1 MTTGSTVQSPYPYPI
16 PGAPVPG
23 APAGPPVPRPPV
35 PIFGPPTKFLTAW
48 PRDIRSKMTQGAL
61 LSGIGAGLVAAL
73 CWRSSLPGLGWTLTA
88 LAVALAAFA
97 TQKVRWTPTR
107 IGAVGLALCLAVVPT
122 VRDADWLVALC
133 VLTSLALFIYALA
146 PARTWTGLVY
156 GQLVMLRAPLRV
168 AGWMR
173 RGTRTMSRGRK
184 VSPDRVAIVVLVTVA
199 LVVAFGALLADADA
213 RFSAL
218 VTGVLPFMSVGDM
231 IGRVIVGVLV
241 GWLALGAIY
250 VLSMPPAFDRLA
262 PTEPKRLPR
271 WEWSL
276 PLAALNLLFIAFV
289 GVQISVLFGGDEHVQ
304 VTEGL
309 TYAEYARQG
318 FWQLLFVTILVL
330 GVIAVAIRVAGR
342 EEARDRLFLRVLI
355 GGLCLTTLVIV
366 ASAIHRMSLYE
377 NAYGYSV
384 ERLLVRWIE
393 LGLGLVLVLILVAG
407 IRMSARWLPTAVVAV
422 GAFGMLG
429 LAIFNPESY
438 VAQRNVQFF
447 EQTGK
452 IDQWYMGSLS
462 SDAFAATK
470 SLPEDVRDCV
480 QGKIAYHLRETA
492 PWYEY
497 NVSRAKLR
505 SAEVKAASCNLDRDH
520 R

>member
-1 MTTGSTVQSPYPYPI
+1 MTTGSVMPPPYPI
-16 PGAPVPG
+16 PGAPAEAAV
-23 APAGPPVPRPPV
+23 PPVPRPPV
-35 PIFGPPTKFLTAW
+35 PFFGPPTRFMTAW

-61 LSGIGAGLVAAL
+61 LGGVGAGLAAAL

-88 LAVALAAFA
+88 FAVALAAFV
-97 TQKVRWTPTR
+97 TQKVQWTPTR
-107 IGAVGLALCLAVVPT
+107 IGALALALCLAVVPT
-122 VRDADWLVALC
+122 VRDAEWLVALC
-133 VLTSLALFIYALA
+133 VLTSLALFVYALA
-146 PARTWTGLVY
+146 PARTWTGLIY
-156 GQLVMLRAPLRV
+156 GQFVMLRTPFRV

-173 RGTRTMSRGRK
+173 RGRRAMSRGHK
-184 VSPDRVAIVVLVTVA
+184 INLDRVAIVVLVTVG
-199 LVVAFGALLADADA
+199 LVAAFGALLADADA
-213 RFSAL
+213 RFNAL
-218 VTGVLPFMSVGDM
+218 ISGVLPFVSFGDVV
-231 IGRVIVGVLV
+231 GRVIVGVLV
-241 GWLALGAIY
+241 GGFALAAIY
-250 VLSMPPAFDRLA
+250 VLSTPPTFDRLA
-262 PTEPKRLPR
+262 PTEPKKLPR

-318 FWQLLFVTILVL
+318 FWQLLFVTILVM

-342 EEARDRLFLRVLI
+342 EDARDRLYLRVLI

-377 NAYGYSV
+377 KAYGFSV

-393 LGLGLVLVLILVAG
+393 LGMAIVLVLILIAG

-438 VAQRNVQFF
+438 IAQRNVEFF
-447 EQTGK
+447 QQTGK
-452 IDQWYMGSLS
+452 IDQWYMGTLS
-462 SDAFAATK
+462 SDAFAAVQA
-470 SLPEDVRDCV
+470 LPDAERQCAEHL
-480 QGKIAYHLRETA
+480 IAGHLRRSA

-497 NVSRAKLR
+497 NVSRARLR
-505 SAEVKAASCNLDRDH
+505 YQADEYAACNPPSSST
-520 R
+520 

>member
-1 MTTGSTVQSPYPYPI
+1 MTTGSIVPPPYPYPI
-16 PGAPVPG
+16 PGAAVPG
-23 APAGPPVPRPPV
+23 GPAGPPVPRPPV
-35 PIFGPPTKFLTAW
+35 PIFGPPTRFLTAW

-88 LAVALAAFA
+88 FAVALAAFA
-97 TQKVRWTPTR
+97 TQKVQWTPTR
-107 IGAVGLALCLAVVPT
+107 IGALVLALSLAVVPT
-122 VRDADWLVALC
+122 VRDAGWLVALC
-133 VLTSLALFIYALA
+133 VLTSGALFLYALA
-146 PARTWTGLVY
+146 PARTWTGLIY
-156 GQLVMLRAPLRV
+156 GQFVMLRAPFRV

-173 RGTRTMSRGRK
+173 RGTRAMSRGRK
-184 VSPDRVAIVVLVTVA
+184 INPDRAAIVVLITLGLVA
-199 LVVAFGALLADADA
+199 AFGALLADADA
-213 RFSAL
+213 RFKAL
-218 VTGVLPFMSVGDM
+218 LSGVLPLVSFGEVV
-231 IGRVIVGVLV
+231 GRVLVGVLV
-241 GWLALGAIY
+241 GGFALGAIY
-250 VLSMPPAFDRLA
+250 VLSKPPSFDRLA
-262 PTEPKRLPR
+262 PTEPKKLPR

-342 EEARDRLFLRVLI
+342 DDARDRLFLRVLI

-366 ASAIHRMSLYE
+366 VSAIHRMSLYE
-377 NAYGYSV
+377 KAYGFSV

-393 LGLGLVLVLILVAG
+393 LGMAVVLVLILVAG

-438 VAQRNVQFF
+438 IAQRNVEFF

-452 IDQWYMGSLS
+452 IDQWYMGGLS

-470 SLPEDVRDCV
+470 ALPEEVRVCV
-480 QGKIAYHLRETA
+480 QGRIAGQQRAGA

-497 NVSRAKLR
+497 NVSRAR
-505 SAEVKAASCNLDRDH
+505 IRAAEVKPTSCNVDRDG

>member
-1 MTTGSTVQSPYPYPI
+1 MTTGSIAPPPYPYPI
-16 PGAPVPG
+16 PG

-35 PIFGPPTKFLTAW
+35 PIFGPPTRFLTAW

-61 LSGIGAGLVAAL
+61 LSGIAAGLVAAL

-88 LAVALAAFA
+88 FAVALAAFA
-97 TQKVRWTPTR
+97 TQKVQWTPTR
-107 IGAVGLALCLAVVPT
+107 IGALLVALCLAVVPT
-122 VRDADWLVALC
+122 VRDAGWLVALC
-133 VLTSLALFIYALA
+133 VLTSEALFVYALA
-146 PARTWTGLVY
+146 PARTWTGLIY
-156 GQLVMLRAPLRV
+156 GQFVMLRAPFRV

-184 VSPDRVAIVVLVTVA
+184 INPDRAAIVVLVTLGLVA
-199 LVVAFGALLADADA
+199 AFGALLADADA

-218 VTGVLPFMSVGDM
+218 ISGVLPFMSFGDVV
-231 IGRVIVGVLV
+231 GRVVVGVLV
-241 GWLALGAIY
+241 GGFALGAIY
-250 VLSMPPAFDRLA
+250 VLSKPPRFDRLA
-262 PTEPKRLPR
+262 PTAPKKLPR

-318 FWQLLFVTILVL
+318 FWQLLFVTILVM

-342 EEARDRLFLRVLI
+342 DDARDRLFLRVLI
-355 GGLCLTTLVIV
+355 GGLCLTTLLIV

-393 LGLGLVLVLILVAG
+393 IGMGTVLVLILVAG

-422 GAFGMLG
+422 GSFGMLG

-438 VAQRNVQFF
+438 VAQRNVEFF
-447 EQTGK
+447 QQTGK
-452 IDQWYMGSLS
+452 IDQWYMGRLS
-462 SDAFAATK
+462 SDAFAAAK
-470 SLPEDVRDCV
+470 SLPEEVRVCV
-480 QGKIAYHLRETA
+480 QGRIAEQQPAAA

-497 NVSRAKLR
+497 NVSRAKVR
-505 SAEVKAASCNLDRDH
+505 AAEVKETSCNVDREG

>member
-1 MTTGSTVQSPYPYPI
+1 MTTGSIVPPPYPI
-16 PGAPVPG
+16 PGVPAEAPV
-23 APAGPPVPRPPV
+23 PPVPRPPV
-35 PIFGPPTKFLTAW
+35 PIFGPPTRFMTAW

-61 LSGIGAGLVAAL
+61 LGGVGAGLAAAL

-88 LAVALAAFA
+88 FAVALAAFA
-97 TQKVRWTPTR
+97 TQKVQWTPTR
-107 IGAVGLALCLAVVPT
+107 IGALVLALCLAVVPT
-122 VRDADWLVALC
+122 VRDAEWLVALC
-133 VLTSLALFIYALA
+133 VLTSLALFVYALA

-156 GQLVMLRAPLRV
+156 GQFVMLRTPFRV

-173 RGTRTMSRGRK
+173 RGRRAMSRGHK
-184 VSPDRVAIVVLVTVA
+184 INPDRVAIVVLVTVG
-199 LVVAFGALLADADA
+199 LVAAFGALLADADA

-218 VTGVLPFMSVGDM
+218 ISGVLPFVSFGDVV
-231 IGRVIVGVLV
+231 GRVIVGVLV
-241 GWLALGAIY
+241 GGFALAAIY
-250 VLSMPPAFDRLA
+250 VLSKPPSFDRLA
-262 PTEPKRLPR
+262 PTEPKKLPR

-318 FWQLLFVTILVL
+318 FWQLLFVTILVM

-342 EEARDRLFLRVLI
+342 EDARDRLFLRALI
-355 GGLCLTTLVIV
+355 GGLCVTTLVIV

-377 NAYGYSV
+377 KAYGFSV

-393 LGLGLVLVLILVAG
+393 LGMAIVLVLILVAG

-422 GAFGMLG
+422 GSFGMLG

-438 VAQRNVQFF
+438 IAQRNVEFF
-447 EQTGK
+447 QQTGK
-452 IDQWYMGSLS
+452 IDQWYMGGLS

-470 SLPEDVRDCV
+470 SLPEDVLVCV
-480 QGKIAYHLRETA
+480 QGRMKDRLRPTA

-497 NVSRAKLR
+497 NVSRAHLR
-505 SAEVKAASCNLDRDH
+505 AAEAKETSCNMDYDH

>member
-1 MTTGSTVQSPYPYPI
+1 MTTGSIVPPPYPI
-16 PGAPVPG
+16 PGAPAE
-23 APAGPPVPRPPV
+23 APVPPVPRPPI
-35 PIFGPPTKFLTAW
+35 PIFGPPTRFMTAW

-61 LSGIGAGLVAAL
+61 LGGLGAGLAAAL

-88 LAVALAAFA
+88 FAVALAAFA
-97 TQKVRWTPTR
+97 TQKVQWTPTR
-107 IGAVGLALCLAVVPT
+107 IGALTLALCLAVVPT
-122 VRDADWLVALC
+122 VRDAEWLVALC
-133 VLTSLALFIYALA
+133 ILTSLALFVYALA
-146 PARTWTGLVY
+146 PARTWTGLIY
-156 GQLVMLRAPLRV
+156 GQFVMLRTPFRV
-168 AGWMR
+168 VGWMR
-173 RGTRTMSRGRK
+173 RGRRAMSRGRK
-184 VSPDRVAIVVLVTVA
+184 INLDRVAIVVLVTVG
-199 LVVAFGALLADADA
+199 LVAAFGALLADADA

-218 VTGVLPFMSVGDM
+218 ISGVLPFVSFGDV

-241 GWLALGAIY
+241 GGFALAAIY
-250 VLSMPPAFDRLA
+250 VLSKPPSFDRLA
-262 PTEPKRLPR
+262 PTEPKKLPR

-318 FWQLLFVTILVL
+318 FWQLLFVTILVM

-342 EEARDRLFLRVLI
+342 EDARDRLFLRVLI

-377 NAYGYSV
+377 KAYGFSV

-393 LGLGLVLVLILVAG
+393 LGMAVVLVLILVAG

-438 VAQRNVQFF
+438 IAQRNVEFF

-452 IDQWYMGSLS
+452 IDQWYMGTLS

-470 SLPEDVRDCV
+470 SLPEEVRVCV
-480 QGKIAYHLRETA
+480 QGRMKDRLRPTA

-505 SAEVKAASCNLDRDH
+505 ATEVKETSCNVDYDH

>member
-1 MTTGSTVQSPYPYPI
+1 MTTGSIVPPPYPYPI
-16 PGAPVPG
+16 PGAGVPG

-35 PIFGPPTKFLTAW
+35 PIFGPPTRFLTAW

-88 LAVALAAFA
+88 FAVALAAFA
-97 TQKVRWTPTR
+97 TQKVQWTPTR
-107 IGAVGLALCLAVVPT
+107 IGALLLALCLAVVPT
-122 VRDADWLVALC
+122 VRDAGWLVALC
-133 VLTSLALFIYALA
+133 VLTSGALFVYALA
-146 PARTWTGLVY
+146 PARTWTGLIY
-156 GQLVMLRAPLRV
+156 GQFVMLRAPFRV

-184 VSPDRVAIVVLVTVA
+184 VNPDRAAIVVLITLGLVA
-199 LVVAFGALLADADA
+199 AFGALLADADA
-213 RFSAL
+213 RFKAL
-218 VTGVLPFMSVGDM
+218 LSGVLPFVSFGDVV
-231 IGRVIVGVLV
+231 GRVVVGVLV
-241 GWLALGAIY
+241 GGFALGAIY
-250 VLSMPPAFDRLA
+250 VLSKPPSFDRLA
-262 PTEPKRLPR
+262 PTEPKKLPR

-318 FWQLLFVTILVL
+318 FWQLLFVTILVM

-342 EEARDRLFLRVLI
+342 EDARDRLFLRVLI

-377 NAYGYSV
+377 KAYGFSV

-393 LGLGLVLVLILVAG
+393 LGMAIVLVLILIAG

-422 GAFGMLG
+422 GSFGMLG

-438 VAQRNVQFF
+438 VAQRNVEFF
-447 EQTGK
+447 QHTGK
-452 IDQWYMGSLS
+452 IDQWYMGTLS
-462 SDAFAATK
+462 SDAFSATK
-470 SLPEDVRDCV
+470 SLPEEVRVCV
-480 QGKIAYHLRETA
+480 QGRMKDRLRPTA

-497 NVSRAKLR
+497 SASRVKLR
-505 SAEVKAASCNLDRDH
+505 AAEVKETSCNVDYDH

>member
-1 MTTGSTVQSPYPYPI
+1 MTTGSIVPPPYPI
-16 PGAPVPG
+16 PGAPAE
-23 APAGPPVPRPPV
+23 APVPPVPRPPV
-35 PIFGPPTKFLTAW
+35 PIFGPPTRFMTAW

-61 LSGIGAGLVAAL
+61 LGGLGAGLAAAL

-88 LAVALAAFA
+88 FAVALAAFA
-97 TQKVRWTPTR
+97 TQKVQWTPTR
-107 IGAVGLALCLAVVPT
+107 IGALVLALCLAVVPT
-122 VRDADWLVALC
+122 VRDAEWLVALC
-133 VLTSLALFIYALA
+133 ILTSLALFVYALA

-156 GQLVMLRAPLRV
+156 GQFVMLRTPFRV

-173 RGTRTMSRGRK
+173 RGRRAMSRGHK
-184 VSPDRVAIVVLVTVA
+184 INLDRVAIVVLVTVG
-199 LVVAFGALLADADA
+199 LVAAFGALLADADA

-218 VTGVLPFMSVGDM
+218 ISGVLPFVSFGEVV
-231 IGRVIVGVLV
+231 GRVIVGALV
-241 GWLALGAIY
+241 GGFALAAIY
-250 VLSMPPAFDRLA
+250 VLSKPPSFDRLA
-262 PTEPKRLPR
+262 PTEPKKLPR

-318 FWQLLFVTILVL
+318 FWQLLFVTILVM

-342 EEARDRLFLRVLI
+342 EDARDRLYLRVLI
-355 GGLCLTTLVIV
+355 GGLCVTTLVIV
-366 ASAIHRMSLYE
+366 VSAIHRMSLYE
-377 NAYGYSV
+377 KAYGFSV

-393 LGLGLVLVLILVAG
+393 LGMAVVLVLILVAG

-422 GAFGMLG
+422 GSFGMLG

-438 VAQRNVQFF
+438 IAQRNVEFF

-452 IDQWYMGSLS
+452 IDQWYMGTLS

-470 SLPEDVRDCV
+470 ALPEEVRVCV
-480 QGKIAYHLRETA
+480 QGRMKDRLRPTA

-505 SAEVKAASCNLDRDH
+505 AAELKPTSCNVDYDH

>member
-1 MTTGSTVQSPYPYPI
+1 MTTGSIVPPPYPI
-16 PGAPVPG
+16 PGAPAE
-23 APAGPPVPRPPV
+23 APVPPVPRPPV
-35 PIFGPPTKFLTAW
+35 PIFGPPTRFMTAW

-61 LSGIGAGLVAAL
+61 LGGLGAGLAAAL

-88 LAVALAAFA
+88 FAVALAAFV
-97 TQKVRWTPTR
+97 TQKVQWTPTR
-107 IGAVGLALCLAVVPT
+107 IGALALALCLAVVPT
-122 VRDADWLVALC
+122 VRDAEWLVALS
-133 VLTSLALFIYALA
+133 VLTSLALFVYALA

-156 GQLVMLRAPLRV
+156 GQFVMLRAPFRV
-168 AGWMR
+168 VGWMR
-173 RGTRTMSRGRK
+173 RGRRAMSRGHK
-184 VSPDRVAIVVLVTVA
+184 INPDRVAIVVLVTVG
-199 LVVAFGALLADADA
+199 LVAAFCALLADADA

-218 VTGVLPFMSVGDM
+218 INGVLPFVSFGDVV
-231 IGRVIVGVLV
+231 GRVIVGVLV
-241 GWLALGAIY
+241 GGFALAAIY
-250 VLSMPPAFDRLA
+250 VLSKPPTFDRLA
-262 PTEPKRLPR
+262 PTEPKKLPR

-318 FWQLLFVTILVL
+318 FWQLLFVTILVM

-342 EEARDRLFLRVLI
+342 KDARDRLFLRVLI

-377 NAYGYSV
+377 KAYGFSV

-393 LGLGLVLVLILVAG
+393 LGMAIVLVLILVAG

-438 VAQRNVQFF
+438 IAQRNVEFF

-452 IDQWYMGSLS
+452 IDQWYMGTLS

-470 SLPEDVRDCV
+470 SLPEEVRVCV
-480 QGKIAYHLRETA
+480 QGRMKEHLRPTA

-497 NVSRAKLR
+497 NVSRAQVR
-505 SAEVKAASCNLDRDH
+505 DAEVKETSCNVDYDH

>member
-1 MTTGSTVQSPYPYPI
+1 MTTGSIVPPPYPI
-16 PGAPVPG
+16 PGAPAE
-23 APAGPPVPRPPV
+23 APVPPVPRPPV
-35 PIFGPPTKFLTAW
+35 PIFGPPTRFMTAW

-61 LSGIGAGLVAAL
+61 LGGVGAGLVAAL

-88 LAVALAAFA
+88 FAVALAAFA
-97 TQKVRWTPTR
+97 TQKVQWTPTR
-107 IGAVGLALCLAVVPT
+107 IGALVLALCLAVVPT
-122 VRDADWLVALC
+122 VRDAEWLVALS
-133 VLTSLALFIYALA
+133 VLTSLALFVYALA

-156 GQLVMLRAPLRV
+156 GQFVMLRTPFRV

-173 RGTRTMSRGRK
+173 RGRRAMSRGHK
-184 VSPDRVAIVVLVTVA
+184 INPDRVAIVVLVTVG
-199 LVVAFGALLADADA
+199 LVAAFGALLADADA
-213 RFSAL
+213 RFNAL
-218 VTGVLPFMSVGDM
+218 ISGVLPFVSFGDVV
-231 IGRVIVGVLV
+231 GRVIVGVLV
-241 GWLALGAIY
+241 GGFALAAIY
-250 VLSMPPAFDRLA
+250 VLSTPPSFDRLA
-262 PTEPKRLPR
+262 PTEPKKLPR

-318 FWQLLFVTILVL
+318 FWQLLFVTILVM

-342 EEARDRLFLRVLI
+342 EDARDRLFLRVLI
-355 GGLCLTTLVIV
+355 GGLCVTTLVIV

-377 NAYGYSV
+377 MAYGFSV

-393 LGLGLVLVLILVAG
+393 LGMAVVLVLILVAG

-422 GAFGMLG
+422 GSFGMLG
-429 LAIFNPESY
+429 LAVFNPESY
-438 VAQRNVQFF
+438 IAQRNVEFF
-447 EQTGK
+447 QQTGK

-470 SLPEDVRDCV
+470 SLPEDVRVCV
-480 QGKIAYHLRETA
+480 QGRMKDRLRPTA

-505 SAEVKAASCNLDRDH
+505 GAELKETSCNVDYDSR
-520 R
+520 

>member
-1 MTTGSTVQSPYPYPI
+1 MTTGSIVPPPYPI
-16 PGAPVPG
+16 PGAPAEAPG
-23 APAGPPVPRPPV
+23 RPVPRPPV
-35 PIFGPPTKFLTAW
+35 PIFGPPTRFLTAW

-88 LAVALAAFA
+88 FAVALAAFA
-97 TQKVRWTPTR
+97 TQKVQWTPTR
-107 IGAVGLALCLAVVPT
+107 IGALVLALCLAVVPT
-122 VRDADWLVALC
+122 VRDAEWLVALC
-133 VLTSLALFIYALA
+133 VLTSLALFVYALA

-156 GQLVMLRAPLRV
+156 GQFVMLRSPFRV

-173 RGTRTMSRGRK
+173 RGRRAMSRGHK
-184 VSPDRVAIVVLVTVA
+184 INPDRAAIVVLVTVG
-199 LVVAFGALLADADA
+199 LVAAFGALLADADA

-218 VTGVLPFMSVGDM
+218 ISGVLPFVSLGDVA
-231 IGRVIVGVLV
+231 GRVIVGVLV
-241 GWLALGAIY
+241 GGFALAAIY
-250 VLSMPPAFDRLA
+250 VLSRPPSFDRLA
-262 PTEPKRLPR
+262 PTEPKKLPR

-318 FWQLLFVTILVL
+318 FWQLLFVTILVM

-342 EEARDRLFLRVLI
+342 EDARDRLFLRVLI
-355 GGLCLTTLVIV
+355 GGLCVTTLVIV

-377 NAYGYSV
+377 GAYGYSV

-393 LGLGLVLVLILVAG
+393 LGMALVLVLILVAG

-422 GAFGMLG
+422 GSFGMLG

-447 EQTGK
+447 EQTGT
-452 IDQWYMGSLS
+452 IDQWYMARLS
-462 SDAFAATK
+462 SDAFEATK
-470 SLPEDVRDCV
+470 SLPEDVRGCV
-480 QGKIAYHLRETA
+480 QDKIAYKVGPSA

-497 NVSRAKLR
+497 NVSRAKVR
-505 SAEVKAASCNLDRDH
+505 AADVKEASCNLEYDGR
-520 R
+520 

>member
-1 MTTGSTVQSPYPYPI
+1 MTTGSIVPPPYPYPI
-16 PGAPVPG
+16 PGAPVSG

-35 PIFGPPTKFLTAW
+35 PIFGPPTRFLTAW

-88 LAVALAAFA
+88 FAVALAAFA
-97 TQKVRWTPTR
+97 TQRVQWTPTR
-107 IGAVGLALCLAVVPT
+107 IGALVLALCLAVVPT
-122 VRDADWLVALC
+122 VRDAGWLVALC
-133 VLTSLALFIYALA
+133 VLTSGALFVYALA
-146 PARTWTGLVY
+146 PTRTWTGLVY
-156 GQLVMLRAPLRV
+156 GQFVMLRAPFRIV
-168 AGWMR
+168 GWMR

-184 VSPDRVAIVVLVTVA
+184 INPDRAAIVVLITLGLVA
-199 LVVAFGALLADADA
+199 AFGALLADADA
-213 RFSAL
+213 RFKAL
-218 VTGVLPFMSVGDM
+218 ISGVLPFVSFGEVV
-231 IGRVIVGVLV
+231 GRVLVGVLV
-241 GWLALGAIY
+241 GGFALGAIY
-250 VLSMPPAFDRLA
+250 VLSKPPSFDRLA
-262 PTEPKRLPR
+262 PTEPKKLPR

-318 FWQLLFVTILVL
+318 FWQLLFVTILVM

-342 EEARDRLFLRVLI
+342 DDARDRLFLRVLI

-366 ASAIHRMSLYE
+366 VSAIHRMSLYE
-377 NAYGYSV
+377 KAYGFSV

-393 LGLGLVLVLILVAG
+393 LGMALVLVLILMAG

-438 VAQRNVQFF
+438 VAQRNVELFQ
-447 EQTGK
+447 QTGK

-505 SAEVKAASCNLDRDH
+505 SAEVKAASCNVDRDG

>member
-1 MTTGSTVQSPYPYPI
+1 MTTGSTVPSPYPYPI

-73 CWRSSLPGLGWTLTA
+73 CWRFSLPGLGWTLTA

-133 VLTSLALFIYALA
+133 VLTSLALCIYALA

-156 GQLVMLRAPLRV
+156 GQLVMVRAPLRV

-241 GWLALGAIY
+241 GGFALGAIY
-250 VLSMPPAFDRLA
+250 VLSKPPAFDRLA
-262 PTEPKRLPR
+262 PTEPKRLPC

-289 GVQISVLFGGDEHVQ
+289 GVQISVLFGE
-304 VTEGL
+304 TSMC
-309 TYAEYARQG
+309 RS
-318 FWQLLFVTILVL
+318 
-330 GVIAVAIRVAGR
+330 
-342 EEARDRLFLRVLI
+342 LR
-355 GGLCLTTLVIV
+355 G
-366 ASAIHRMSLYE
+366 
-377 NAYGYSV
+377 
-384 ERLLVRWIE
+384 
-393 LGLGLVLVLILVAG
+393 
-407 IRMSARWLPTAVVAV
+407 
-422 GAFGMLG
+422 
-429 LAIFNPESY
+429 
-438 VAQRNVQFF
+438 
-447 EQTGK
+447 
-452 IDQWYMGSLS
+452 
-462 SDAFAATK
+462 
-470 SLPEDVRDCV
+470 
-480 QGKIAYHLRETA
+480 
-492 PWYEY
+492 
-497 NVSRAKLR
+497 
-505 SAEVKAASCNLDRDH
+505 
-520 R
+520 

>member
-1 MTTGSTVQSPYPYPI
+1 MTAGSIVPPPYPYPI
-16 PGAPVPG
+16 PGAAVPG

-35 PIFGPPTKFLTAW
+35 PIFGPPTRFLTAW

-88 LAVALAAFA
+88 FAVALAAFA
-97 TQKVRWTPTR
+97 TQKVQWTPTR
-107 IGAVGLALCLAVVPT
+107 IGALVLALCLAVVPT
-122 VRDADWLVALC
+122 VRDAGWLVALC
-133 VLTSLALFIYALA
+133 VLTSLALFVYALA

-156 GQLVMLRAPLRV
+156 GQFVMLRAPLRV

-184 VSPDRVAIVVLVTVA
+184 INPDRAAIVVLITLGLVA
-199 LVVAFGALLADADA
+199 AFGALLADADA
-213 RFSAL
+213 RFKAL
-218 VTGVLPFMSVGDM
+218 ISGVVPFVSFGDVVG
-231 IGRVIVGVLV
+231 RFVVGVLV
-241 GWLALGAIY
+241 GGFALGAIY
-250 VLSMPPAFDRLA
+250 VLSKPPSFDRLA
-262 PTEPKRLPR
+262 PTEPKKLPR

-318 FWQLLFVTILVL
+318 FWQLLFVTILVM

-342 EEARDRLFLRVLI
+342 DDARDRLFLRVLI

-377 NAYGYSV
+377 RAYGFSV

-393 LGLGLVLVLILVAG
+393 MGLAIVLVLILVAG

-422 GAFGMLG
+422 GSFGMLG
-429 LAIFNPESY
+429 LAIFNPEGY
-438 VAQRNVQFF
+438 VAQRNVEFF
-447 EQTGK
+447 QQTGK
-452 IDQWYMGSLS
+452 IDQWYMGFLS
-462 SDAFAATK
+462 SDAFAATQ
-470 SLPEDVRDCV
+470 SLPDEVRVCV
-480 QGKIAYHLRETA
+480 QGRMKDRLRPTA

-497 NVSRAKLR
+497 NVSRAQLR
-505 SAEVKAASCNLDRDH
+505 AAEVKETSCNVDYDH